1 MIRIFVIFL
10 AFLAWP
16 VAAQPFPTAEDFQHR
31 LVDDQLHGQIHWHL
45 DNHSADKTGP
55 LIVWL
60 PGSGALPYFQN
71 YADGSV
77 GFSFPIE
84 LFAFR
89 NDAHFLLIDKP
100 GVPFSAAIEFDDE
113 RQRAV
118 ELDNPVYRA
127 GISKD
132 NLVARAALAIEAAR
146 NELGDR
152 ATELVIVGGSEGGQ
166 YAFALARKVQAD
178 RVVAW
183 GGIALPQYYDL
194 VLEYRLKA
202 ERGDITRAEAQA
214 EIEQIYASIRAIEQ
228 SPFDTSERFYD
239 EAYRRWAS
247 FGPYSAID
255 DMLALE
261 VPLLLI
267 QGGAD
272 SNAPILN
279 SDYAMIAFL
288 SQGRTNLE
296 YWVYPDLDHF
306 FLDVSAKHSDPRANR
321 SKEVWARVWQWIGGT
336 SGHTGDHK
344 GGGPPDSA
352 QAGWE

>member
-1 MIRIFVIFL
+1 M
-10 AFLAWP
+10 
-16 VAAQPFPTAEDFQHR
+16 
-31 LVDDQLHGQIHWHL
+31 
-45 DNHSADKTGP
+45 
-55 LIVWL
+55 
-60 PGSGALPYFQN
+60 PYFQN
-71 YADGSV
+71 YVDGSV
-77 GFSFPIE
+77 GFSFPTE

-89 NDAHFLLIDKP
+89 KDAHFLIVDKP
-100 GVPFSAAIEFDDE
+100 GVPFSAQLEFDEE
-113 RQRAV
+113 RQRPV

-132 NLVARAALAIEAAR
+132 NLVARAALAIGAAR
-146 NELGDR
+146 EELGDR
-152 ATELVIVGGSEGGQ
+152 ATQLIIIGGSEGGQ

-178 RVVAW
+178 RVIAW

-202 ERGDITRAEAQA
+202 ERGEITRAEAQA
-214 EIEQIYASIRAIEQ
+214 EIEQIYATIRAIEQ
-228 SPFDTSERFYD
+228 SPLDTSERFYD

-261 VPLLLI
+261 VPLLLV

-272 SNAPILN
+272 TNAPILN

-288 SQGRTNLE
+288 SQGKTNLE

-306 FLDVSAKHSDPRANR
+306 FRDVSAEPSRRPVIRE
-321 SKEVWARVWQWIGGT
+321 KEVWSRVWRWIGGT
-336 SGHTGDHK
+336 SDPVARNGDDA
-344 GGGPPDSA
+344 PQNAA
-352 QAGWE
+352 QAACEMRR